1 MKNSLGPGVLG
12 FPAPILIVGS
22 YDTEENPNVMNA
34 AAGGICCLSPPCI
47 YVSLREA
54 TYTYHNIMNKKAF
67 TVSIPPAEYVDEAD
81 YFGLASGK
89 NVDKFEVSGLTSVKS
104 ELVDAPYVSEFPVV
118 LECKLKETVN
128 LGSHTMFVG
137 EVLDIKADKEVLI
150 DITSSSGKKLS
161 KIDPEKFLPLIFDM
175 STRNYYKIG
184 EKVGEG
190 FSDGLNLIKKKS

>member
-1 MKNSLGPGVLG
+1 MKNSLGPGILG
-12 FPAPILIVGS
+12 FPAPIFIVGS
-22 YDTEENPNVMNA
+22 YDKEKNPNVMNA

-67 TVSIPPAEYVDEAD
+67 TVSIPPVEYVKEAD

-89 NVDKFEVSGLTSVKS
+89 NVNKFEVSGLAPVKS
-104 ELVDAPYVSEFPVV
+104 ELVDAPFVDEFPVV

-137 EVLDIKADKEVLI
+137 EVLDLKADKEVLVE
-150 DITSSSGKKLS
+150 ITSKSGKKLTR
-161 KIDPEKFLPLIFDM
+161 IDPEKFLPLVFDM
-175 STRNYYKIG
+175 STRNYYKPG
-184 EKVGEG
+184 EKAGDG
-190 FSDGLNLIKKKS
+190 FSDGLKFLKNE